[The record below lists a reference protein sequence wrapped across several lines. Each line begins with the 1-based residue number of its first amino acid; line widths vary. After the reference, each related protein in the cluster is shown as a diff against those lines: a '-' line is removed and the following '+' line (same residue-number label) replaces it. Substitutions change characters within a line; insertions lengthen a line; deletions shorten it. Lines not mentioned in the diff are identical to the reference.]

1 VNLKGGSKLRSGLTR
16 GNGNS
21 LIGAGLLA
29 ALCLSLVGCGG
40 SDSMDTIKRTLEN
53 PFRKDEAKLQ
63 GERIAV
69 ITDPNM
75 IAIDPAEA
83 RKPVQL
89 PSPQVNAS
97 WSQPGGSPTNNPGHL
112 ALGDQLHKA
121 WSADAGTGS
130 SSSGRLS
137 AVPLVADGK
146 VYTLDAGGR
155 VTAFAATSGAQVW
168 AASVTPENEK
178 SREGFGGGLA
188 MDGGRL
194 YVATGYGTVVSLDPS
209 NGAVVWTKRVGKP
222 IRSSPTAASGK
233 IYFVST
239 DNTLYALSGSDGQQL
254 WTARGLPQAAT
265 LLSNVSP
272 AVSGSIVIA
281 PFPAG
286 DVAAFEVD
294 GGKAAWS
301 DSLTRSTDTTAA
313 GILGDPARPVIDH
326 GVVYAVSHG
335 GKMIAASESTG
346 ERLWTLN
353 IGSTQ
358 MPWIAGD
365 TVYVVD
371 LDGKLVAIDRADGKV
386 RWTSDLPAKG
396 RWNGPVLA
404 GGKLWLVSG
413 AGLLVG
419 ADARTGQVSS
429 QVDLDTPVF
438 VSPVVAGGR
447 MYIFAD
453 DADLI
458 ALN

>member
-1 VNLKGGSKLRSGLTR
+1 MNLKGGSKLRSGLTR

-21 LIGAGLLA
+21 LIVAGLMA
-29 ALCLSLVGCGG
+29 ALCVSLAGCGG
-40 SDSMDTIKRTLEN
+40 SESMDTIKRTLEN
-53 PFRKDEAKLQ
+53 PFRKDEAKLP

-97 WSQPGGSPTNNPGHL
+97 WSQPGGSPSNNPGHL
-112 ALGDQLHKA
+112 ALGDQLRKV

-155 VTAFAATSGAQVW
+155 VTAFAASSGAKVW
-168 AASVTPENEK
+168 SASVTPENEK

-188 MDGGRL
+188 MDGGHL

-209 NGAVVWTKRVGKP
+209 NGSVLWTKRVGKP
-222 IRSSPTAASGK
+222 IRSSPTAAGGK

-286 DVAAFEVD
+286 DVAAYEVD